1 MFRPQLCA
9 PSLPSPK
16 PFQLTAAFARS
27 PCLCHS
33 SAALLHAQVSMCAC
47 LSPCEPKFSDLNGCR
62 SDLHPPISAC
72 SFDVLVQ
79 LSRKLRPIRC
89 PIVPSSVRVSQ
100 NFLTQMDAASGVLLC
115 SHSSGISVPLLHAQV
130 SLCSSLSRLHQTF
143 PAQVDA
149 ASAIAFCLDALIYH
163 SSALSRSGLQF
174 CPPQCARAKISEPNG
189 CRSENCNLHFPMR
202 CFGLLALPF

>member
-9 PSLPSPK
+9 PSLPSPE

-33 SAALLHAQVSMCAC
+33 SAALSHAQVSMCAC
-47 LSPCEPKFSDLNGCR
+47 LSPCEPKFSDLNG
-62 SDLHPPISAC
+62 SAC

-79 LSRKLRPIRC
+79 LSRQLRPIRC

-100 NFLTQMDAASGVLLC
+100 NFLTQMDAALGVLLC
-115 SHSSGISVPLLHAQV
+115 SSSSGISVPRSCTLRSQFVPASQPSAPKISCPSGCRFSNRLLPGCSDIPQQR
-130 SLCSSLSRLHQTF
+130 SLTF
-143 PAQVDA
+143 RSPVLPASVC
-149 ASAIAFCLDALIYH
+149 ASQNF
-163 SSALSRSGLQF
+163 
-174 CPPQCARAKISEPNG
+174 RAKWMPL
-189 CRSENCNLHFPMR
+189 RNCNLHFPMR